1 MPGTTFLEE
10 EDKQLVQLARAYTD
24 QGVHVAWNQVANK
37 MRRWKRRHKEL
48 EQRLNSLKRTFGKVL
63 AEFPLSFFAT
73 V

>member
-10 EDKQLVQLARAYTD
+10 EDKQLVQLARANTV

-37 MRRWKRRHKEL
+37 MRRWKRRPKEL